1 MHCRPM
7 RRILIAS
14 TLFLAAC
21 ATRPESPAE
30 QPTPV
35 APSPPSRSDLLG
47 LSAGELVQR
56 FGNPALQIREG
67 AGLKLQFRR
76 RGCVL
81 DAYLYAS
88 GSGGV
93 ERVSHVDARHP
104 TGADMNQQACITAL
118 QSP

>member
-1 MHCRPM
+1 M
-7 RRILIAS
+7 RRIAIIA
-14 TLFLAAC
+14 TLFLAGC
-21 ATRPESPAE
+21 ATAPERPDEL
-30 QPTPV
+30 PTPV
-35 APSPPSRSDLLG
+35 TPSPHRQSDLLG

-81 DAYLYAS
+81 DAYLYA
-88 GSGGV
+88 GATGGI

-104 TGADMNQQACITAL
+104 NGADMNQQACITAL

>member
-1 MHCRPM
+1 MHRQSM
-7 RRILIAS
+7 RRLVLAS

-21 ATRPESPAE
+21 ATRPEPAPP
-30 QPTPV
+30 PTPV
-35 APSPPSRSDLLG
+35 TPSPPSRSDLLG

-88 GSGGV
+88 ASGGV

-104 TGADMNQQACITAL
+104 SGADMNQQSCIAAL

>member
-7 RRILIAS
+7 RRIAIAS

-21 ATRPESPAE
+21 ATSPQQPEPQPA
-30 QPTPV
+30 PV
-35 APSPPSRSDLLG
+35 APPQSRGDLLG

-67 AGLKLQFRR
+67 VGLKLQFRR

-81 DAYLYAS
+81 DAYLYTGA
-88 GSGGV
+88 SGGV
-93 ERVSHVDARHP
+93 ERVTHVDARYP
-104 TGADMNQQACITAL
+104 SGADMNQQRCIAAL

>member
-1 MHCRPM
+1 M
-7 RRILIAS
+7 RRFVPPL
-14 TLFLAAC
+14 TLFVAAC
-21 ATRPESPAE
+21 ATAPQQPEPQPAAVV
-30 QPTPV
+30 TPAV
-35 APSPPSRSDLLG
+35 HVGSDLLG
-47 LSAGELVQR
+47 LTAGELVQR

-88 GSGGV
+88 GGSAV
-93 ERVSHVDARHP
+93 ERVSHVDARYP
-104 TGADMNQQACITAL
+104 TGADMNQQSCISVL